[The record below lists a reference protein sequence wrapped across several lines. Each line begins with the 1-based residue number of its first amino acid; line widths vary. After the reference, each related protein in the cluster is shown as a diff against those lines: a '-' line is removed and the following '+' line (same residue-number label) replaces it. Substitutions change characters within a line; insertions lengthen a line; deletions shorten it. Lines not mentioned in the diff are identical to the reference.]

1 MRQSAGQAADNTL
14 NQRANSSRQRRAHS
28 QQLIG
33 LHRMLADVAAK
44 HDQKG
49 VAVCMSPAEFNF
61 KVCCR
66 SCFALGQCLPPAGA
80 TSSARP
86 MTRLAN
92 DSSTFCHTQWIG
104 DRWAG
109 RGVQRLQT
117 QQIRR
122 AADSRQ
128 QPHDHPGYGLV
139 THCYAPACV
148 GHHLPIQ
155 RACQAINRPV
165 PE

>member
-1 MRQSAGQAADNTL
+1 MRQPVGQAADNTL

-117 QQIRR
+117 QQIRLTLLAPLR
-122 AADSRQ
+122 GASLEYLQTRYDSDSFGRLRRS
-128 QPHDHPGYGLV
+128 PPK
-139 THCYAPACV
+139 
-148 GHHLPIQ
+148 
-155 RACQAINRPV
+155 
-165 PE
+165 